1 MAPSALG
8 IGGSTWSYHSDE
20 FDDII
25 SDASGD
31 ERAGAH
37 AAPAHDAGALRDN
50 GKDPASD
57 DDADQMPL
65 LVNSFEYLI
74 RHFFLLKVFLI
85 GGGLYSV
92 TALRKITMRVTV
104 YTKHQLTLQKP

>member
-1 MAPSALG
+1 LAPSALG

-65 LVNSFEYLI
+65 LVNST
-74 RHFFLLKVFLI
+74 FFLIEGFFDWWWALF
-85 GGGLYSV
+85 GNRAAENNNEGDSV
-92 TALRKITMRVTV
+92 
-104 YTKHQLTLQKP
+104 Y